1 MKLFNLWDMQEVKV
15 EDPGLQSYIN
25 LDIKLVP
32 KSRGKEVERFG
43 KARVN
48 IVERIISLIG
58 VPGHRGKKHKI
69 ITRST
74 GKYYKNT
81 LAVLEALKIIEA
93 KSKQNPIQV
102 LVKAIENAAFCDET
116 TTIEYGG
123 ARYLQAVD
131 SAPIRRLNIT
141 LRNIV
146 HGAQDKSF
154 RKKASIA
161 EALADEIL
169 AAFNKDPKS
178 LAMSKRNEAERQADA
193 AR

>member
-25 LDIKLVP
+25 LDVKLVP

-74 GKYYKNT
+74 GKYYKNSLVVIET
-81 LAVLEALKIIEA
+81 LKIIEQ
-93 KSKQNPIQV
+93 KTKQNPIQV

-123 ARYLQAVD
+123 ARYLQSVD
-131 SAPIRRLNIT
+131 TAPIRRLNVT

-178 LAMSKRNEAERQADA
+178 QAISKRNEAERQADA